1 MSTVKAS
8 PDGLRW
14 TTVSEDSTYRH
25 HHEPRIIW
33 DESIETWVAY
43 SQYPHHWNFLH
54 RKRQIGRQE
63 SEDFINWSPKEVVL
77 SVDWEPNLPPNL
89 EFHEMS
95 VRRVG
100 GQYIGIPGE
109 FMAEPIWCSKD
120 GANWRDRAF
129 VRLGLY
135 TSRDGKRWVRV
146 GGPGA

>member
-129 VRLGLY
+129 VRLVY
-135 TSRDGKRWVRV
+135 TRAVTANVGCGV